1 MNAKE
6 LEKVVERYR
15 NGEVDLFDDIYY
27 ETQKGVYLTI
37 STIIKDKSTIEDLM
51 QDVYLKAIQNLAS
64 YRVGTNFN
72 AWICTIARN
81 HAINYYNRKK
91 RETLVDEIDEE
102 YLFTTTD
109 NRDSLLAKALSIL
122 EGEEREIILYHI
134 VLNFKFKDIANMLNI
149 PLSTAFFIYKKALN
163 KIKKELWFYENQNI

>member
-6 LEKVVERYR
+6 LEKIVERYR
-15 NGEVDLFDDIYY
+15 SGESHLFDDIYY

-51 QDVYLKAIQNLAS
+51 QDVYLKAINSLAS
-64 YRVGTNFN
+64 YKAGTNFC

-81 HAINYYNRKK
+81 HTINYYNRKK
-91 RETLVDEIDEE
+91 RESLVDEIDEE
-102 YLFTTTD
+102 YLFTTSD
-109 NRDSLLAKALSIL
+109 NRDSLLASAFKIL
-122 EGEEREIILYHI
+122 DGDERDIILYHI
-134 VLNFKFKDIANMLNI
+134 VLNFKFKDIANILNI

-163 KIKKELWFYENQNI
+163 KIKKEL

>member
-1 MNAKE
+1 MNTKE
-6 LEKVVERYR
+6 LENIVERYR
-15 NGEVDLFDDIYY
+15 NGETELFDDIYY

-51 QDVYLKAIQNLAS
+51 QDVYIKAINSLPS
-64 YRVGTNFN
+64 YKVGTNFN

-81 HAINYYNRKK
+81 HTINYYNRKK

-109 NRDSLLAKALSIL
+109 NRDSLLAKALNIL
-122 EGEEREIILYHI
+122 EGEERDVILYHI
-134 VLNFKFKDIANMLNI
+134 VLNFKFKDIATMLNI
-149 PLSTAFFIYKKALN
+149 PLSTAFFVYKKALN
-163 KIKKELWFYENQNI
+163 KIKKEL

>member
-6 LEKVVERYR
+6 LEKIAERYR
-15 NGEVDLFDDIYY
+15 SGEAELFDDIYY

-51 QDVYLKAIQNLAS
+51 QDVYLKAIQNLSS
-64 YRVGTNFN
+64 YKAGTNFS

-109 NRDSLLAKALSIL
+109 NRDSLLAKALAIL
-122 EGEEREIILYHI
+122 DGEEREIIIYHI
-134 VLNFKFKDIANMLNI
+134 VLNFKFKDIATMLDI
-149 PLSTAFFIYKKALN
+149 PLSTAFFVYKKALN
-163 KIKKELWFYENQNI
+163 KIKKEL